1 MTAQL
6 LSVNIGLAVPAPY
19 GNEPDGRTA
28 IDKRPVAERVALHR
42 LGVEG
47 NETVHPAHGGVDKAV
62 YAYARED
69 ALWWEAELGRPL
81 SPGAFGENL
90 TTEGLDINGAE
101 IGQRWRIGEAVV
113 EVSEPRIPC
122 TVFAGFWDV
131 PDLIKRFTRRGQP
144 GAYLRVVTEGAV
156 AAGDL
161 IEVVHRPGHGVS
173 LAEAFR
179 ARTGERDLVPR
190 LLEATELP
198 AAWHAWAHRVL
209 GHRGEPTTQR
219 AERDGLGAG
228 AVT

>member
-1 MTAQL
+1 MPARVLT
-6 LSVNIGLAVPAPY
+6 VNVGQPVDAEWAGELK
-19 GNEPDGRTA
+19 RTSIA
-28 IDKRPVAERVALHR
+28 KTYVERPVNVHTLGIEGDQVTDTLH
-42 LGVEG
+42 
-47 NETVHPAHGGVDKAV
+47 HGGLYQAV
-62 YAYARED
+62 YAFARED
-69 ALWWEAELGRPL
+69 LDVWSERLGMRVPNGL
-81 SPGAFGENL
+81 FGENL

-122 TVFAGFWDV
+122 AVFAGFWDV